1 LLRDRVLLL
10 MAWSRMQAG
19 KAHAVQRPVDGI
31 EGDVELMLLA
41 KDATDILAPQS
52 ADTILGGGAGL
63 QPCPQLLDDV
73 RRDLGQAPAAG
84 LVADVLQTVVAV
96 DVNPSLDESAGATG
110 GLSDP
115 DGLLAEQSQAD
126 DVEPIALLGA
136 AFTPNQLGQAIQI
149 SAAAFT
155 YLHACLRVDP
165 GSSVP
170 QVTGQRKPPDC
181 AGCARESVGVGIRR
195 EEPHAARLGAVRP
208 SHRRQAGG
216 RGRRPWR
223 GR

>member
-1 LLRDRVLLL
+1 

-63 QPCPQLLDDV
+63 QPYPQLLDDV

-110 GLSDP
+110 GL
-115 DGLLAEQSQAD
+115 
-126 DVEPIALLGA
+126 
-136 AFTPNQLGQAIQI
+136 N
-149 SAAAFT
+149 
-155 YLHACLRVDP
+155 DP
-165 GSSVP
+165 GGLDVP
-170 QVTGQRKPPDC
+170 PK
-181 AGCARESVGVGIRR
+181 S
-195 EEPHAARLGAVRP
+195 
-208 SHRRQAGG
+208 
-216 RGRRPWR
+216 
-223 GR
+223 